1 LIEQEAKKNYPSPA
15 IVNAVKEYGTDSL
28 SLGSTVQ
35 ELKRKEV
42 ANIKHK
48 VRGAMETNLIG
59 SDNIGTDIFEAKSH
73 LENQGYQV
81 NHFHVSSH
89 SSQGLV
95 FVRSAFNFR
104 TKKVSAYGV
113 DNEIVE
119 EIQKFPYP
127 FQKLLIKEACAV
139 MKRIE
144 SGKNAPVLTS
154 LDCDC
159 LFINKYLL
167 PCKHIFHEH
176 MYGSTKLLTDEHFGV
191 WFEIYER
198 REQIT
203 ILVPQTDEQRRTDS

>member
-1 LIEQEAKKNYPSPA
+1 
-15 IVNAVKEYGTDSL
+15 
-28 SLGSTVQ
+28 
-35 ELKRKEV
+35 
-42 ANIKHK
+42 KHK

-95 FVRSAFNFR
+95 FVCSAFNFR

-119 EIQKFPYP
+119 EIQKFPY
-127 FQKLLIKEACAV
+127 Q
-139 MKRIE
+139 
-144 SGKNAPVLTS
+144 SGKNAPGLTS

-167 PCKHIFHEH
+167 PCKH
-176 MYGSTKLLTDEHFGV
+176 MYGPPS
-191 WFEIYER
+191 Y
-198 REQIT
+198 
-203 ILVPQTDEQRRTDS
+203 

>member
-95 FVRSAFNFR
+95 FVCSAFN
-104 TKKVSAYGV
+104 
-113 DNEIVE
+113 
-119 EIQKFPYP
+119 
-127 FQKLLIKEACAV
+127 
-139 MKRIE
+139 
-144 SGKNAPVLTS
+144 
-154 LDCDC
+154 
-159 LFINKYLL
+159 LFVPRKYLL
-167 PCKHIFHEH
+167 
-176 MYGSTKLLTDEHFGV
+176 MG
-191 WFEIYER
+191 
-198 REQIT
+198 
-203 ILVPQTDEQRRTDS
+203 